1 MQAGR
6 QFLSFSVPLLSSVL
20 GILMPPELFK
30 YIPLAIFEDLVI
42 ELRVSQY
49 ALYSS
54 GYKSSTSIDPYH
66 NEGLDV
72 SPLA

>member
-1 MQAGR
+1 
-6 QFLSFSVPLLSSVL
+6 
-20 GILMPPELFK
+20 MPPELFK